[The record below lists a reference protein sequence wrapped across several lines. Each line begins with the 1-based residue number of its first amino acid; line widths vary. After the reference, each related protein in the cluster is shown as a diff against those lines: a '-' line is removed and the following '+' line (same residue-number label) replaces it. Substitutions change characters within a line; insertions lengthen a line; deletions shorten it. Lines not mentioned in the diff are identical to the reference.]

1 MKELKTIWPQ
11 WEVEELIGKGSYG
24 NVYKIKREEMGTVSY
39 AALKIIEI
47 PQEQSEVR
55 ELMNSGMDHQ
65 SVKFYYHDLVKSIQ
79 NEIAVME
86 TLKTGN
92 NIVSIED
99 YSIREKKD
107 SIGWKVYIRMELL
120 TNLNTYLSECGGDLD
135 PAEVVKIGMDI
146 CTALECCEKSQI
158 IHRDIKPDN
167 IFRNPY
173 GDYKLGDFG
182 IARQMEMT
190 KSMCSQKGTSLYM
203 APEVYKGQHYD
214 KTVDMYS
221 LGIMLYKL
229 LNHGRFPFMPPVPE
243 LIHAGDAEEAMRKR
257 IEGEPLSSPAMASER
272 LAAIIKK
279 ACAYD
284 PKQRYQSAS
293 ELKHDLE
300 KVKQE
305 EYRKE
310 DYRTETAPVVSGLN
324 HLSNNESK
332 DAEKEGTD
340 EPPVELSAGLAHP
353 SRKEEDLEGEKTWG
367 IWGDKSEP
375 EKREEPVKATEPE
388 KQEDIPQKQPATEE
402 QPYREKEKKK
412 VIERKIK
419 EKNVQETEK
428 KGLNKK
434 LLIAIPA
441 ALVIL
446 LIVVFVMG
454 GKGDNQT
461 ISSSKSTTTKP
472 KQEDNSSESDD
483 LNYLLTGDMYTKNSN
498 MGGKVVEED
507 VKNVKYE
514 DKKWAVEKD
523 SSGKSYNLNL
533 SKVPIA
539 FSGVVYRDYIMS
551 DINLKKIEQT
561 YGTTNL
567 ENFKTI
573 YEPMLGKSLAVVRYA
588 DQDQKQYSFYALYEF
603 DGKKLKL
610 QLLDSEK
617 LNNNELVQ
625 IGTEEYDCK
634 REGNEIKISKG
645 GSKVTLLPAEMTSS
659 SGEIHFSGYVANDKD
674 AYEDIAEIYYSED
687 KDNGDYAAIRFTDGS
702 YAIDPVITVKDN
714 TMTVK
719 WAERYT
725 EYNGSTK
732 QVEDEKEYTFDY
744 MMFSKNSFGMNETL
758 GVHNGGVVIKKDGKT
773 YKYLSSEDE
782 YEAQKLSGTVEET
795 DISGLSDEE
804 KSALVGT
811 QTNIMSEVEKGLADA
826 GINAEVDQT
835 TGQVNLDSS
844 ILFALDDAT
853 LSEEGKSYLDG
864 FLDVYT
870 SVLMSDT
877 YKNSIAKIKVEGYT
891 DSSGSADHNQTLS
904 EQRAASVADYCISK
918 VPDIASI
925 IETKGCGS
933 SNLVYDEN
941 GNENA
946 DASRRVA
953 FKFALNVNQ

>member
-24 NVYKIKREEMGTVSY
+24 NVYKIKREELGTVSY

-47 PQEQSEVR
+47 PQEQAEVR

-65 SVKFYYHDLVKSIQ
+65 SVKFYYQDLVKSIQ

-257 IEGEPLSSPAMASER
+257 IEGESLSSPAMASER

-300 KVKQE
+300 KVKN
-305 EYRKE
+305 E
-310 DYRTETAPVVSGLN
+310 DYRTESATFIGGIN
-324 HLSNNESK
+324 HSS
-332 DAEKEGTD
+332 DDEKRDEQKIENVNTD
-340 EPPVELSAGLAHP
+340 KKSDTNVKTVRP
-353 SRKEEDLEGEKTWG
+353 EENLEGEKTWG
-367 IWGDKSEP
+367 IWGDKSEI
-375 EKREEPVKATEPE
+375 EKREEPVKTETVM
-388 KQEDIPQKQPATEE
+388 QKKEEE
-402 QPYREKEKKK
+402 QPEKKVTLEEKVPERKKQEKEK
-412 VIERKIK
+412 
-419 EKNVQETEK
+419 T
-428 KGLNKK
+428 GFNKK
-434 LLIAIPA
+434 LLLAIPA
-441 ALVIL
+441 AIVVLA
-446 LIVVFVMG
+446 IVVFAMS
-454 GKGDNQT
+454 GKSDNKSASVKKADTKAEQT
-461 ISSSKSTTTKP
+461 DSSS
-472 KQEDNSSESDD
+472 DSSSDRED
-483 LNYLLTGDMYTKNSN
+483 LNYLLTGSMYTRNSSL
-498 MGGKVVEED
+498 GSKVNEED
-507 VKNVKYE
+507 IKNIKYE
-514 DKKWAVEKD
+514 DKKWAVQKD
-523 SSGKSYNLNL
+523 YSGKTYNLNL

-539 FSGVVYRDYIMS
+539 FSGVTYRKNILS
-551 DINLKKIEQT
+551 SASLKRIEDK
-561 YGTTNL
+561 YGATEL
-567 ENFKTI
+567 ENYKAVC
-573 YEPMLGKSLAVVRYA
+573 ESVMGKNMAEVRYV
-588 DQDQKQYSFYALYEF
+588 DQNQRQYYFYAFYEF

-610 QLLDSEK
+610 TLLDSEK
-617 LNNNELVQ
+617 MNNNEYVE
-625 IGTEEYDCK
+625 IGKEEYKCK
-634 REGNEIKISKG
+634 REGNEITISKG
-645 GSKVTLLPAEMTSS
+645 GSKVTLLPSGLTAETPSP
-659 SGEIHFSGYVANDKD
+659 HWWGYVSNDKEAFEGISSIFYSD
-674 AYEDIAEIYYSED
+674 RGDGDILASIY
-687 KDNGDYAAIRFTDGS
+687 FTDGGH
-702 YAIDPVITVKDN
+702 AVDPVITLKDN
-714 TMTVK
+714 KMTMK
-719 WAERYT
+719 WTERWT
-725 EYNGSTK
+725 IYNGSSK
-732 QVEDEKEYTFDY
+732 KVADNKEYTVDY
-744 MMFSKNSFGMNETL
+744 MMFSNSTFGINDQL
-758 GVHNGGVVIKKDGKT
+758 GISDGGVVIKKDGKT

-782 YEAQKLSGTVEET
+782 YESQKLSGTVEDT
-795 DISGLSDEE
+795 DISDLSDEE

-853 LSEEGKSYLDG
+853 LSEDGKSYLDG

-925 IETKGCGS
+925 IEKKGCGS
-933 SNLVYDEN
+933 SNLVYDEK

>member
-65 SVKFYYHDLVKSIQ
+65 SVKFYYQDLVKSIQ

-257 IEGEPLSSPAMASER
+257 IEGESLSSPAMASER

-300 KVKQE
+300 KVKNE
-305 EYRKE
+305 EYR
-310 DYRTETAPVVSGLN
+310 TESATFVGDIN
-324 HLSNNESK
+324 HSS
-332 DAEKEGTD
+332 DDEKRDEQKIENVNTD
-340 EPPVELSAGLAHP
+340 KKSDTNVKTVRP
-353 SRKEEDLEGEKTWG
+353 EENLEGEKTWG
-367 IWGDKSEP
+367 IWGDKSEI
-375 EKREEPVKATEPE
+375 EKREEPVKTETVM
-388 KQEDIPQKQPATEE
+388 QKKEEE
-402 QPYREKEKKK
+402 QPEKKVTAEEKVPERKKQEKEK
-412 VIERKIK
+412 
-419 EKNVQETEK
+419 T
-428 KGLNKK
+428 GFNKK
-434 LLIAIPA
+434 LLLAIPA
-441 ALVIL
+441 AIVVLA
-446 LIVVFVMG
+446 IVVFAMS
-454 GKGDNQT
+454 GKSDNKSASVKKADTKAEQT
-461 ISSSKSTTTKP
+461 DSSS
-472 KQEDNSSESDD
+472 DSSSDRED
-483 LNYLLTGDMYTKNSN
+483 LNYLLTGSMYTRNSSL
-498 MGGKVVEED
+498 GSKVNEED
-507 VKNVKYE
+507 IKNIKYE
-514 DKKWAVEKD
+514 DKKWAVQKD
-523 SSGKSYNLNL
+523 YSGKTYNLNL

-539 FSGVVYRDYIMS
+539 FSGVTYRENILS
-551 DINLKKIEQT
+551 SASLKRIEDK
-561 YGTTNL
+561 YGATEL
-567 ENFKTI
+567 ENYKAI
-573 YEPMLGKSLAVVRYA
+573 CEPVMGKNMAEVRYV
-588 DQDQKQYSFYALYEF
+588 DQNQKQYHFYALYEF

-610 QLLDSEK
+610 TLLDSEK
-617 LNNNELVQ
+617 LNNNEYVE
-625 IGTEEYDCK
+625 IVTEEYKCK
-634 REGNEIKISKG
+634 REGNEITISKG
-645 GSKVTLLPAEMTSS
+645 GNKVTLLPAELTAETPS
-659 SGEIHFSGYVANDKD
+659 HHWWGYVSNDKE
-674 AYEDIAEIYYSED
+674 AFEDISSIFFSD
-687 KDNGDYAAIRFTDGS
+687 GGNGDISASIYFTDGGH
-702 YAIDPVITVKDN
+702 AVDPVITLKDN
-714 TMTVK
+714 KMTMK
-719 WAERYT
+719 WDKRWT
-725 EYNGSTK
+725 TYNGSS
-732 QVEDEKEYTFDY
+732 QEVADNKEYTVDY
-744 MMFSKNSFGMNETL
+744 MMFSRFTFGINDQL
-758 GVHNGGVVIKKDGKT
+758 GIHNGGVVIKKDGKT

-782 YEAQKLSGTVEET
+782 YEAQKLSGTVEDT
-795 DISGLSDEE
+795 DISDLSDEE

-925 IETKGCGS
+925 IEKKGGGS
-933 SNLVYDEN
+933 SNLDYDEN

>member
-47 PQEQSEVR
+47 PQEQAEVR

-65 SVKFYYHDLVKSIQ
+65 SVKFYYQDLVKSIQ

-300 KVKQE
+300 KVKN
-305 EYRKE
+305 E
-310 DYRTETAPVVSGLN
+310 DYRTESATFVGDIN
-324 HLSNNESK
+324 HSS
-332 DAEKEGTD
+332 DDEKRDEQKIENVNTD
-340 EPPVELSAGLAHP
+340 KKSDTNVKTVRP
-353 SRKEEDLEGEKTWG
+353 EENLEGEKTWG
-367 IWGDKSEP
+367 IWGDKSEI
-375 EKREEPVKATEPE
+375 EKREEPVKTET
-388 KQEDIPQKQPATEE
+388 IMQKKEEE
-402 QPYREKEKKK
+402 QPEKKVTLEEKVPERKKQEKEK
-412 VIERKIK
+412 
-419 EKNVQETEK
+419 T
-428 KGLNKK
+428 GFNKK
-434 LLIAIPA
+434 LLLAIPA
-441 ALVIL
+441 AIVVLV
-446 LIVVFVMG
+446 IVVFAMS
-454 GKGDNQT
+454 GKSDNKSASVKKADTKAEQT
-461 ISSSKSTTTKP
+461 DSSS
-472 KQEDNSSESDD
+472 DSSADRED
-483 LNYLLTGDMYTKNSN
+483 LNYLLTGSMYTRNSRL
-498 MGGKVVEED
+498 GSKVNEED
-507 VKNVKYE
+507 IKNVKYE

-523 SSGKSYNLNL
+523 YSGKTYNLNL

-539 FSGVVYRDYIMS
+539 FSGVTYRENILS
-551 DINLKKIEQT
+551 SASLKRIEDK
-561 YGTTNL
+561 YGATEL
-567 ENFKTI
+567 ENYKAI
-573 YEPMLGKSLAVVRYA
+573 CEPVMGKNMAEVTYV
-588 DQDQKQYSFYALYEF
+588 DQNQKQYHFYAFYEY

-610 QLLDSEK
+610 TLLDSEK
-617 LNNNELVQ
+617 LNNNEYVE
-625 IGTEEYDCK
+625 IGTEEYKCK
-634 REGNEIKISKG
+634 REGNEITISKG
-645 GSKVTLLPAEMTSS
+645 GNKVTLLPAELT
-659 SGEIHFSGYVANDKD
+659 GETPFRYGNGYVSNDKEAFEGISSICFSD
-674 AYEDIAEIYYSED
+674 RE
-687 KDNGDYAAIRFTDGS
+687 NGDISASIYFTDGG
-702 YAIDPVITVKDN
+702 YAEDPVITLKDN
-714 TMTVK
+714 KMTMK
-719 WAERYT
+719 WAERWT
-725 EYNGSTK
+725 TYNGSYQK
-732 QVEDEKEYTFDY
+732 VADNKEYTVDY
-744 MMFSKNSFGMNETL
+744 MMVSRVTFGINDQL
-758 GVHNGGVVIKKDGKT
+758 GIHNGGVVIKKDGKT

-782 YEAQKLSGTVEET
+782 YEAQKLSGTVEDT
-795 DISGLSDEE
+795 DISDLSDEE

-925 IETKGCGS
+925 IEKKGCGS

>member
-65 SVKFYYHDLVKSIQ
+65 SVKFYYQDLVKSIQ

-300 KVKQE
+300 KVKN
-305 EYRKE
+305 E
-310 DYRTETAPVVSGLN
+310 DYRTESAAFVGGIN
-324 HLSNNESK
+324 HSS
-332 DAEKEGTD
+332 DDEKRDEQKIENVNTD
-340 EPPVELSAGLAHP
+340 KKSDTNVKMVHL
-353 SRKEEDLEGEKTWG
+353 EENLEGEKTWG
-367 IWGDKSEP
+367 IWGDKSEI
-375 EKREEPVKATEPE
+375 EKREEPVKTETVV
-388 KQEDIPQKQPATEE
+388 QKKEEE
-402 QPYREKEKKK
+402 QPEKKVTAEEKVSERRKQEKEK
-412 VIERKIK
+412 
-419 EKNVQETEK
+419 T
-428 KGLNKK
+428 GFNKK
-434 LLIAIPA
+434 LLLAIPA

-446 LIVVFVMG
+446 LIVVFAMG

-461 ISSSKSTTTKP
+461 ASSSKSTTTKS

-483 LNYLLTGDMYTKNSN
+483 LNYLLTGDMYTKNSG

-687 KDNGDYAAIRFTDGS
+687 KDNGDYASIRFTDGS

-732 QVEDEKEYTFDY
+732 QVEDKKEYTFDY
-744 MMFSKNSFGMNETL
+744 MMFSKNSFDMNETL

-795 DISGLSDEE
+795 DISGLSDDE

-891 DSSGSADHNQTLS
+891 DSSGSAAHNQTLS

-925 IETKGCGS
+925 IETKGCGN

>member
-47 PQEQSEVR
+47 PQEQAEVR

-65 SVKFYYHDLVKSIQ
+65 SVKFYYQDLVKSIQ

-257 IEGEPLSSPAMASER
+257 IEGESLSSPAMASER

-300 KVKQE
+300 KVKNE
-305 EYRKE
+305 EYR
-310 DYRTETAPVVSGLN
+310 TESATFVGDIN
-324 HLSNNESK
+324 HSS
-332 DAEKEGTD
+332 DDEKRDEQKIENVNTD
-340 EPPVELSAGLAHP
+340 KKSDTNVKTVRP
-353 SRKEEDLEGEKTWG
+353 EENLEGEKTWG
-367 IWGDKSEP
+367 IWGDKSEI
-375 EKREEPVKATEPE
+375 EKREEPIKTETVM
-388 KQEDIPQKQPATEE
+388 QKKEEE
-402 QPYREKEKKK
+402 QPKKKVTAEEKVSERKKQEKEK
-412 VIERKIK
+412 
-419 EKNVQETEK
+419 T
-428 KGLNKK
+428 GFNKK
-434 LLIAIPA
+434 LLLAIPA
-441 ALVIL
+441 AIVVLA
-446 LIVVFVMG
+446 IVVFAMS
-454 GKGDNQT
+454 GKSDNKSASVKKADTKAEQT
-461 ISSSKSTTTKP
+461 DSSS
-472 KQEDNSSESDD
+472 DSSSDRED
-483 LNYLLTGDMYTKNSN
+483 LNYLLTGSMYTRNSRL
-498 MGGKVVEED
+498 GSKVNEED
-507 VKNVKYE
+507 IKNVKYE
-514 DKKWAVEKD
+514 DKKWAVQKD
-523 SSGKSYNLNL
+523 YSGKTYNLNL

-539 FSGVVYRDYIMS
+539 FSGVTYRENILS
-551 DINLKKIEQT
+551 SASLKRIEDK
-561 YGTTNL
+561 YGATEL
-567 ENFKTI
+567 ENYKAI
-573 YEPMLGKSLAVVRYA
+573 CEPVMGKNMAEVTYV
-588 DQDQKQYSFYALYEF
+588 DQNQKQYDFYAFYEF

-610 QLLDSEK
+610 TLLDSEK
-617 LNNNELVQ
+617 LNNNEYVE
-625 IGTEEYDCK
+625 IGTEEYKCK
-634 REGNEIKISKG
+634 REGNEITISKG
-645 GSKVTLLPAEMTSS
+645 GNKVTLLPAELTAETPS
-659 SGEIHFSGYVANDKD
+659 HHWWGYVSNDKE
-674 AYEDIAEIYYSED
+674 AFEDISSIFFSD
-687 KDNGDYAAIRFTDGS
+687 GGNGDISASIYFTDGGH
-702 YAIDPVITVKDN
+702 AEDPVITLKDN
-714 TMTVK
+714 KMTMK
-719 WAERYT
+719 WEKRWT
-725 EYNGSTK
+725 TYNGSS
-732 QVEDEKEYTFDY
+732 QEVADNKEYTVDY
-744 MMFSKNSFGMNETL
+744 MMFSRFTFGINDQL
-758 GVHNGGVVIKKDGKT
+758 GIHNGGVVIKKDGKT

-795 DISGLSDEE
+795 DISGLSDDE

-925 IETKGCGS
+925 IEKKGCGS

>member
-65 SVKFYYHDLVKSIQ
+65 SVKFYYQDLVKSIQ

-120 TNLNTYLSECGGDLD
+120 TNLNTYLTERGGNLE

-300 KVKQE
+300 KVKN
-305 EYRKE
+305 E
-310 DYRTETAPVVSGLN
+310 DYRTESAAFVGGIN
-324 HLSNNESK
+324 HSS
-332 DAEKEGTD
+332 DDEKRDEQKIENVNTD
-340 EPPVELSAGLAHP
+340 KKSDTNVKMVHL
-353 SRKEEDLEGEKTWG
+353 EENLEGEKTWG
-367 IWGDKSEP
+367 IWGDESEI
-375 EKREEPVKATEPE
+375 EKREEPVKTETVV
-388 KQEDIPQKQPATEE
+388 QKKEEE
-402 QPYREKEKKK
+402 QPEKKVTEEEKVSERKKQEKEK
-412 VIERKIK
+412 
-419 EKNVQETEK
+419 T
-428 KGLNKK
+428 GFNKK
-434 LLIAIPA
+434 LLLAIPA
-441 ALVIL
+441 AIVIL
-446 LIVVFVMG
+446 LIVVFAMG

-461 ISSSKSTTTKP
+461 ASSSKSTTTKS

-483 LNYLLTGDMYTKNSN
+483 LNYLLTGDMYTKNSG

-687 KDNGDYAAIRFTDGS
+687 KDNGDYASIRFTDGS

-732 QVEDEKEYTFDY
+732 QVEDKKEYTFDY
-744 MMFSKNSFGMNETL
+744 MMFSKNSFDMNETL

-795 DISGLSDEE
+795 DISGLSDDE

-891 DSSGSADHNQTLS
+891 DSSGSAAHNQTLS

-925 IETKGCGS
+925 IETKGCGN

>member
-65 SVKFYYHDLVKSIQ
+65 SVKFYYQDLVKSIQ

-272 LAAIIKK
+272 LAVIIKK

-300 KVKQE
+300 KVKN
-305 EYRKE
+305 E
-310 DYRTETAPVVSGLN
+310 DYRTESAAFVGGIHHSSDDKKRDEQKIENVNTDKKSDTNVKMV
-324 HLSNNESK
+324 HL
-332 DAEKEGTD
+332 
-340 EPPVELSAGLAHP
+340 
-353 SRKEEDLEGEKTWG
+353 EENLEGEKTWG
-367 IWGDKSEP
+367 IWGDKSEI
-375 EKREEPVKATEPE
+375 EKREEPVKTETVV
-388 KQEDIPQKQPATEE
+388 QKKEEE
-402 QPYREKEKKK
+402 QPEKKVTAEEKVSERRKQEKEK
-412 VIERKIK
+412 
-419 EKNVQETEK
+419 T
-428 KGLNKK
+428 GFNKK
-434 LLIAIPA
+434 LLLAIPA
-441 ALVIL
+441 AIVIL
-446 LIVVFVMG
+446 LIVVFAMG

-461 ISSSKSTTTKP
+461 ASSSKSTTTKS

-483 LNYLLTGDMYTKNSN
+483 LNYLLTGNMYTKNSG

-687 KDNGDYAAIRFTDGS
+687 KDNGDYASIRFTDGS

-732 QVEDEKEYTFDY
+732 RVEDKKEYTFDY
-744 MMFSKNSFGMNETL
+744 MMFSKNSFDMNETL

-795 DISGLSDEE
+795 DISGLSDDE

-925 IETKGCGS
+925 IETKGCGN